1 MTYAPTARVA
11 QHLSP
16 HHAFPQSAP
25 PSREIYPQ
33 YAQAFDR
40 VEQPQTAED
49 WAMKQSTDMQIQQL
63 LERQRGVY
71 DYAQGPPPAPQHPR
85 YYSGPPTP
93 VSDHQSQPHIAPASY
108 SNTPSMSYNFL
119 PAYMPPSTPTTS
131 THNGCCVGNSTSTSP
146 VTPGLMAN
154 SMTVHN
160 DKQFFERFVDNTLSR
175 SMEQQLAQPV
185 AHPQAYA
192 QPQPRYH
199 SPSSMVPQF
208 HPQPV
213 PHPHPHPHPQP
224 HSRSQIHSLLQTQAQ
239 PFPQQQY
246 SFSSQPSVQQQQ
258 QFNESVTLPLV
269 RGMSPAKR
277 PSIPSTAMR
286 SPHPTS
292 SIASTPTADRIMSS
306 PALSSSPDPLGLP
319 GPSPSKKPRGK
330 KEISP
335 IWAQSNNHPA
345 DGVIGMRSLSMAERS
360 MSVSSGLSSGEEKK
374 DKITLKIPMHLATP
388 QQPRKSDREEEEE
401 EEDKLDWGD
410 ELGKDEQGDWTME
423 RCSSPSGNRGV
434 DMQVQMSGR
443 TGERDMRTAW
453 QKLHTL
459 LEDISE
465 ESDSFPANPT
475 FRDLELANAKYF
487 AHISKEG
494 THALLSTETMA
505 KIIRYIIRVQSTK
518 KRQKSGSET
527 DGEARGWDLTAVNG
541 LLRHLEKCIRD
552 AEGTSAFPDDRKAIN
567 VDEKFKKKKGKSKTG
582 SVSPLKPVNAFKNEG
597 QDLEE
602 EIPHTRMAQCEETL
616 LRLRRGVAA
625 AECCFVLLDS
635 EGLSKQVYSE
645 DLLSTCVQMIKE
657 QLAQVVVPVLQGM
670 AGESMCCVLSALSSL
685 MFLAE
690 IASSTLAH
698 VVQEELANSKK
709 GKLSMPLSSYFHNV
723 TISAIAQS
731 ICSTLPRL
739 TSMISREN
747 FAFSE
752 SLIIQ
757 IVYLA
762 KEPLFIVDPGAKKK
776 HEREGMAIVKTLRM
790 EALSLL
796 RGAFARYDAQRQWII
811 EEVLSSLVGI
821 PGQSHDQTHFQLA
834 NGKSIHA
841 LSALLLQ
848 LVQASAYGAMT
859 KIRKIHS
866 SAADMEVLDRPAE
879 EKKDVEEEEARICAE
894 TVESAVRSAT
904 MIASYVLSKATTTK
918 ATKTSHDADYKTI
931 LGLFM
936 NDLLTVLYR
945 PEWPA
950 ASLYLSVFSRI
961 MVSSLDD
968 SKTGTEATASK
979 TVALDYLA
987 DIAAK
992 LKSLGMEMTGVTRV
1006 AALDEVISEASID
1019 DLKKLIEAQASIRTF
1034 LNSAAHDDNSFT
1046 CSLDMA
1052 SVIWAQEL
1060 QNGIKKAGSIV
1071 EKLAAEKD
1079 DEAQE
1084 MGQKLLSIGM
1094 MLKTTLRNVWMT
1106 DDKLFEVND
1115 PKQAEQAVQASISVS
1130 RGRSLQSA
1138 IDPIIH
1144 ALLTALGNPI
1154 IAIRTKALRGV
1165 GSIVMVDPDVLRLR
1179 QFRLALEERL
1189 SDVSPGVRDAAVE
1202 LVGKYLVQKPE
1213 LATQYYPQIALRV
1226 MDTGLSV
1233 RKRVIKILKG
1243 IFATMEEK
1251 KMQIDICCKMIA
1263 LTDDRD
1269 PGIKDLSTKTL
1280 TEIIFSDE
1288 GGDSA
1293 TLLVDI
1299 LSDYRGSYAVL
1310 EKAMDEVLK
1319 ECENVGQKYRFG
1331 KIIDDLVARLIDAT
1345 EQIEFDSLSHIK
1357 AIWLI
1362 AGSDPSQ
1369 VDTQKASVLLTY
1381 LRPPANADDQATNE
1395 LLLRIFQR
1403 CIPRMPRT
1411 ASTFALDLTKSLM
1424 PMISK
1429 PSGGFQALRETIGC
1443 FCAVTNYLTKDW
1455 MKVITV
1461 LRACE
1466 AKIRPVWRQIKDFSN
1481 EKVPALNQA
1490 SAMMLYITALIAEGC
1505 NLDIV
1510 AKDDL
1515 AVDRELRK
1523 ITPQPISEYFSQIYL
1538 DFARMY
1544 SAQSAPTIC
1553 LGALFRSYPSLL
1565 QRPEIVQ
1572 WMQDTFAS
1580 GDMDARARL
1589 LSVIHEFLASEVRK
1603 RVEGVDTKK
1612 DVSLL
1617 IGNAKELQDSD
1628 YSTTI
1633 VQNNIEHIFECA
1645 RSQHIPAQNAALDV
1659 LTFVVNQG
1667 LYSPVHTVPIL
1678 VTLETAEDPVVS
1690 ERALALHN
1698 TLHAKH
1704 ASLIHVLFMDSAKAS
1719 YQYQRNISAE
1729 PSGHRNGVALLS
1741 KWYVML
1747 HEKRSWRHDFLKA
1760 LCRAFDGDLEDHM
1773 DIGLVL
1779 YLAENLAT
1787 LDYKLQEE
1795 PMTVV
1800 QALNRVVST
1809 CSHLAA
1815 LMEEAALEGESTES
1829 LEGKKVPLGKLS
1841 GESIDAS
1848 RLAEASIVVGLA
1860 LLVKNH
1866 LVALYHLPEDKCA
1879 SHIPGKKSTIGDK
1892 PAQRRGMQVLELSRM
1907 PLARGVVSIGDFK
1920 EQQVAFSRLLQEDG
1934 TLSEKE
1940 EL

>member
-1 MTYAPTARVA
+1 MSQQHPLVQVGQAGYGHSYRPPVSRGQANQSGRHQDPSSILSVYPFMTYAPTAR
-11 QHLSP
+11 
-16 HHAFPQSAP
+16 
-25 PSREIYPQ
+25 
-33 YAQAFDR
+33 
-40 VEQPQTAED
+40 
-49 WAMKQSTDMQIQQL
+49 
-63 LERQRGVY
+63 
-71 DYAQGPPPAPQHPR
+71 
-85 YYSGPPTP
+85 
-93 VSDHQSQPHIAPASY
+93 
-108 SNTPSMSYNFL
+108 
-119 PAYMPPSTPTTS
+119 AYMPPSAPNTLR
-131 THNGCCVGNSTSTSP
+131 HNGSCVENSTSGAPIAPS
-146 VTPGLMAN
+146 LMAS
-154 SMTVHN
+154 SMIVHN
-160 DKQFFERFVDNTLSR
+160 GKQSFERFVDNTLSR
-175 SMEQQLAQPV
+175 SMGQQLAQPV

-192 QPQPRYH
+192 KPQPQHH
-199 SPSSMVPQF
+199 SPPPMVPQS
-208 HPQPV
+208 HPQPFV
-213 PHPHPHPHPQP
+213 PPHSHPHPYPHPG
-224 HSRSQIHSLLQTQAQ
+224 SQFHSLLQTQAQ

-246 SFSSQPSVQQQQ
+246 SFSSQPSVVQQQQ
-258 QFNESVTLPLV
+258 PNGESVTLPLA
-269 RGMSPAKR
+269 RGVSPAKR

-306 PALSSSPDPLGLP
+306 PSLSSSPDPLCLP

-330 KEISP
+330 KEVSP
-335 IWAQSNNHPA
+335 MWTQSNNYPA
-345 DGVIGMRSLSMAERS
+345 DGVIGMGSLSMAERS
-360 MSVSSGLSSGEEKK
+360 ANISAGPSSGVETKH
-374 DKITLKIPMHLATP
+374 KIMLKIPIHLATP
-388 QQPRKSDREEEEE
+388 QDSRRSNQDEDEE
-401 EEDKLDWGD
+401 EEDKLEWAD
-410 ELGKDEQGDWTME
+410 EFGKDEQGDWTME
-423 RCSSPSGNRGV
+423 RYSSPGGNR
-434 DMQVQMSGR
+434 DTDTQVQMSGK
-443 TGERDMRTAW
+443 TGERDTRTAW

-459 LEDISE
+459 LEDILE
-465 ESDSFPANPT
+465 ESDAFPANPT
-475 FRDLELANAKYF
+475 FGDLKSANAKYF
-487 AHISKEG
+487 SHISKDG
-494 THALLSTETMA
+494 THALLSTKTMS
-505 KIIRYIIRVQSTK
+505 KIIRYIIRVQSAK
-518 KRQKSGSET
+518 KRQKSAPET
-527 DGEARGWDLTAVNG
+527 DGESRRWDLAAVNG

-552 AEGTSAFPDDRKAIN
+552 AEGTSAFPEDRKAAI
-567 VDEKFKKKKGKSKTG
+567 VDETGKKKKGKSKTG
-582 SVSPLKPVNAFKNEG
+582 SVSPLKPVNAFKSEG
-597 QDLEE
+597 QDVEE
-602 EIPHTRMAQCEETL
+602 EIPQTRMATCDEAL

-645 DLLSTCVQMIKE
+645 DLLSICVQMVKE
-657 QLAQVVVPVLQGM
+657 QLAQVIVPILQGM
-670 AGESMCCVLSALSSL
+670 AGEK
-685 MFLAE
+685 
-690 IASSTLAH
+690 IASSMLAH

-709 GKLSMPLSSYFHNV
+709 GKLSMPLSPYFHNV

-739 TSMISREN
+739 TSMVSRES

-762 KEPLFIVDPGAKKK
+762 KEPLFVVDPGAKKK
-776 HEREGMAIVKTLRM
+776 SEKEGMAIVKTLRM

-796 RGAFARYDAQRQWII
+796 RGAFARYEGQRQWII
-811 EEVLSSLVGI
+811 EEILSSLVGI

-848 LVQASAYGAMT
+848 LVQASAYGAIA
-859 KIRKIHS
+859 KIRKLHS
-866 SAADMEVLDRPAE
+866 SAADMEVLDKPAE
-879 EKKDVEEEEARICAE
+879 GKRDVEEEEARICAE

-904 MIASYVLSKATTTK
+904 MVASYILSKATTTK
-918 ATKTSHDADYKTI
+918 ATKTSLDADYKTI
-931 LGLFM
+931 LSLFM
-936 NDLLTVLYR
+936 DDLLTVLYR

-961 MVSSLDD
+961 MVNSLDD
-968 SKTGTEATASK
+968 AKTGTEATASK

-992 LKSLGMEMTGVTRV
+992 LKTLGIEMTGVIRV
-1006 AALDEVISEASID
+1006 STLDEVISEASID
-1019 DLKKLIEAQASIRTF
+1019 ELKNLIEAQTSIRAF
-1034 LNSAAHDDNSFT
+1034 LNSAAHDDSSLA

-1060 QNGIKKAGSIV
+1060 QTGVKKARSVVGN
-1071 EKLAAEKD
+1071 LAAEKD

-1084 MGQKLLSIGM
+1084 MSQKLLSIGM
-1094 MLKTTLRNVWMT
+1094 MLKTTLRDIWMV
-1106 DDKLFEVND
+1106 DDKLFEVKTSD

-1154 IAIRTKALRGV
+1154 IAVRTKALRGV
-1165 GSIVMVDPDVLRLR
+1165 GSIIMVDPDVLRLR

-1263 LTDDRD
+1263 LTDDSD

-1280 TEIIFSDE
+1280 TEMIFSDE

-1293 TLLVDI
+1293 ALLVDI
-1299 LSDYRGSYAVL
+1299 LSDYKGSYAVL
-1310 EKAMDEVLK
+1310 EKAMNEVLK
-1319 ECENVGQKYRFG
+1319 QCENVGRKFRFG
-1331 KIIDDLVARLIDAT
+1331 KTIDDLVARLIDAT
-1345 EQIEFDSLSHIK
+1345 EQIEFDSLSHVK
-1357 AIWLI
+1357 AICLI

-1369 VDTQKASVLLTY
+1369 VDTRKASVLLTY
-1381 LRPPANADDQATNE
+1381 LRPPAN
-1395 LLLRIFQR
+1395 R

-1443 FCAVTNYLTKDW
+1443 FCAVINYLTKDW
-1455 MKVITV
+1455 MKVIAV
-1461 LRACE
+1461 LKACE
-1466 AKIRPVWRQIKDFSN
+1466 AKIRPIWRQSKSLPSGKIPVLS
-1481 EKVPALNQA
+1481 QA

-1505 NLDIV
+1505 KLDVV
-1510 AKDDL
+1510 ANDD
-1515 AVDRELRK
+1515 
-1523 ITPQPISEYFSQIYL
+1523 
-1538 DFARMY
+1538 
-1544 SAQSAPTIC
+1544 

-1565 QRPEIVQ
+1565 QQPEIVR
-1572 WMQDTFAS
+1572 WMQDTFVS
-1580 GDMDARARL
+1580 GDMDARARIL
-1589 LSVIHEFLASEVRK
+1589 GVIHEFLASEVKK
-1603 RVEGVDTKK
+1603 RMEGVDTKK

-1617 IGNAKELQDSD
+1617 IGNAKELQDS
-1628 YSTTI
+1628 
-1633 VQNNIEHIFECA
+1633 E
-1645 RSQHIPAQNAALDV
+1645 SQHAPAQNAALDV

-1678 VTLETAEDPVVS
+1678 VTLETAEDPIVS

-1704 ASLIHVLFMDSAKAS
+1704 ANLIHVLFMDSAKAS
-1719 YQYQRNISAE
+1719 YQYQRSISAE

-1741 KWYVML
+1741 KWYAML

-1760 LCRAFDGDLEDHM
+1760 LCRAFDGDLEDQM

-1815 LMEEAALEGESTES
+1815 LMEEAILEGESTES

-1848 RLAEASIVVGLA
+1848 RLADASIVVGLA

-1879 SHIPGKKSTIGDK
+1879 SHIPGKKSTVGDK
-1892 PAQRRGMQVLELSRM
+1892 PAQRRGMQMLELSRM
-1907 PLARGVVSIGDFK
+1907 PLARGVVNIGDFK

>member
-1 MTYAPTARVA
+1 MSQQHPLVQIGQAGYGHSYRSPVSQGQMNQSGRHQDPSSILSVYPFMTYAPTAR
-11 QHLSP
+11 
-16 HHAFPQSAP
+16 
-25 PSREIYPQ
+25 
-33 YAQAFDR
+33 
-40 VEQPQTAED
+40 
-49 WAMKQSTDMQIQQL
+49 
-63 LERQRGVY
+63 
-71 DYAQGPPPAPQHPR
+71 
-85 YYSGPPTP
+85 
-93 VSDHQSQPHIAPASY
+93 
-108 SNTPSMSYNFL
+108 
-119 PAYMPPSTPTTS
+119 AYMPPSTPNTLS
-131 THNGCCVGNSTSTSP
+131 HNGPCVENSTSGAPIATS
-146 VTPGLMAN
+146 LMAS
-154 SMTVHN
+154 SMIVHN
-160 DKQFFERFVDNTLSR
+160 GKQSFERFVDNTLSR
-175 SMEQQLAQPV
+175 SMGQQLAQPV

-192 QPQPRYH
+192 KPQPQHH
-199 SPSSMVPQF
+199 SPPPMVPQS
-208 HPQPV
+208 HPQPFV
-213 PHPHPHPHPQP
+213 PPHSHPHPYPHPG
-224 HSRSQIHSLLQTQAQ
+224 SQFHSLLQTQAQ
-239 PFPQQQY
+239 PFPQQPY
-246 SFSSQPSVQQQQ
+246 SFSSQPSVVQQQQ
-258 QFNESVTLPLV
+258 PNGESFNLPLA
-269 RGMSPAKR
+269 RGVSPAKR
-277 PSIPSTAMR
+277 SSIRSTAMR

-292 SIASTPTADRIMSS
+292 SITSTPTADRIMSS
-306 PALSSSPDPLGLP
+306 PSLSSSPDPLCLP

-330 KEISP
+330 KEVSP
-335 IWAQSNNHPA
+335 VWTQSNNYPA
-345 DGVIGMRSLSMAERS
+345 DGVMGMGSLSMAERS
-360 MSVSSGLSSGEEKK
+360 ANVSAGPSSGVETKH
-374 DKITLKIPMHLATP
+374 KIMLKIPIHLATP
-388 QQPRKSDREEEEE
+388 QDPRRSNKDEDEE
-401 EEDKLDWGD
+401 EEDKLEWAD
-410 ELGKDEQGDWTME
+410 EFGKDEQGDWTME
-423 RCSSPSGNRGV
+423 RYSSPGGNR
-434 DMQVQMSGR
+434 DTDTQVQMSGR
-443 TGERDMRTAW
+443 TGERDTRTAW

-459 LEDISE
+459 LEDILE
-465 ESDSFPANPT
+465 ESDAFPANPT
-475 FRDLELANAKYF
+475 LGDLKSANAKYF
-487 AHISKEG
+487 SHISKDG
-494 THALLSTETMA
+494 THALLSTKTMS

-518 KRQKSGSET
+518 KRQKSAPET
-527 DGEARGWDLTAVNG
+527 DGESRRWDLAAVNG

-552 AEGTSAFPDDRKAIN
+552 AEGTSAFPEDRKAAI
-567 VDEKFKKKKGKSKTG
+567 VDETGKKKKGKSKTG
-582 SVSPLKPVNAFKNEG
+582 SVSPLKSVNAFKSEG

-602 EIPHTRMAQCEETL
+602 EIPQTRMATCDEAL

-645 DLLSTCVQMIKE
+645 DLLSICVQMVKE
-657 QLAQVVVPVLQGM
+657 QLAQVIVPILQGM
-670 AGESMCCVLSALSSL
+670 AGEK
-685 MFLAE
+685 
-690 IASSTLAH
+690 IASSTLTH

-709 GKLSMPLSSYFHNV
+709 GKLSMPLSPYFHNV

-739 TSMISREN
+739 TSMVSRES

-762 KEPLFIVDPGAKKK
+762 KEPLFVVDPGAKKK
-776 HEREGMAIVKTLRM
+776 SEKEGMAIVKTLRM

-796 RGAFARYDAQRQWII
+796 RGAFARYEGQRQWII
-811 EEVLSSLVGI
+811 EEILSSLVGI
-821 PGQSHDQTHFQLA
+821 PGQSHGQTHFQLA

-848 LVQASAYGAMT
+848 LVQASAYGAIA
-859 KIRKIHS
+859 KIRKLHS
-866 SAADMEVLDRPAE
+866 SAADMEVLDKPAE
-879 EKKDVEEEEARICAE
+879 GKRDVEEEEARICAE

-904 MIASYVLSKATTTK
+904 MVASYVLSKATTTK
-918 ATKTSHDADYKTI
+918 ATKTSLDADYKTI
-931 LGLFM
+931 LSLFM
-936 NDLLTVLYR
+936 DDLLTVLYR

-961 MVSSLDD
+961 MVNSLDD
-968 SKTGTEATASK
+968 AKTGTEATASK

-992 LKSLGMEMTGVTRV
+992 LKTLGIEMTGVTRV
-1006 AALDEVISEASID
+1006 STLDEVISEASID
-1019 DLKKLIEAQASIRTF
+1019 ELKNLIEAQTSIRAF
-1034 LNSAAHDDNSFT
+1034 LNSAAHDDSSLA

-1060 QNGIKKAGSIV
+1060 QTGVKKARSVV
-1071 EKLAAEKD
+1071 ENLAAEKD

-1084 MGQKLLSIGM
+1084 MSQKLLSIGM
-1094 MLKTTLRNVWMT
+1094 MLKTTLRNIWMV
-1106 DDKLFEVND
+1106 DDKLFEVKTSD

-1154 IAIRTKALRGV
+1154 IAVRTKALRGV

-1263 LTDDRD
+1263 LTDDSD

-1280 TEIIFSDE
+1280 TEMIFSDE

-1293 TLLVDI
+1293 ALLVDI
-1299 LSDYRGSYAVL
+1299 LSDYKGSYAVL
-1310 EKAMDEVLK
+1310 EKAMNEVLK
-1319 ECENVGQKYRFG
+1319 QCENVGRKFRFG
-1331 KIIDDLVARLIDAT
+1331 KIIDDLVDRLIDAT
-1345 EQIEFDSLSHIK
+1345 EQIEFDSLSHVK
-1357 AIWLI
+1357 AICLI

-1369 VDTQKASVLLTY
+1369 VDTRKASVLLTY
-1381 LRPPANADDQATNE
+1381 LRPPAN
-1395 LLLRIFQR
+1395 R
-1403 CIPRMPRT
+1403 CISRMPRT

-1455 MKVITV
+1455 MKVIAV
-1461 LRACE
+1461 LKACE
-1466 AKIRPVWRQIKDFSN
+1466 AKIKPIWRQCKSLPSG
-1481 EKVPALNQA
+1481 KMPALSQA

-1505 NLDIV
+1505 NLDVV
-1510 AKDDL
+1510 AKDD
-1515 AVDRELRK
+1515 
-1523 ITPQPISEYFSQIYL
+1523 
-1538 DFARMY
+1538 
-1544 SAQSAPTIC
+1544 

-1565 QRPEIVQ
+1565 RQPEIVQ
-1572 WMQDTFAS
+1572 WMQDTFVS

-1589 LSVIHEFLASEVRK
+1589 LGVIHEFLASEVRK
-1603 RVEGVDTKK
+1603 RMEGVDTKK

-1617 IGNAKELQDSD
+1617 IGNAKELQDS
-1628 YSTTI
+1628 
-1633 VQNNIEHIFECA
+1633 E
-1645 RSQHIPAQNAALDV
+1645 SQHVPAQNAALDV

-1678 VTLETAEDPVVS
+1678 VTLETAEDPIVS

-1704 ASLIHVLFMDSAKAS
+1704 ANLIHVLFMDSAKAS
-1719 YQYQRNISAE
+1719 YQYQRSISAE

-1741 KWYVML
+1741 KWYAIL

-1760 LCRAFDGDLEDHM
+1760 LCRAFDGDLEDQM

-1787 LDYKLQEE
+1787 LDYRLQEE

-1809 CSHLAA
+1809 CSHLAE
-1815 LMEEAALEGESTES
+1815 LMEEAILEGESTES
-1829 LEGKKVPLGKLS
+1829 LKGKKVPLGKLS

-1848 RLAEASIVVGLA
+1848 RLADASIVVGLA

-1866 LVALYHLPEDKCA
+1866 LVSLYHLPEDKCA
-1879 SHIPGKKSTIGDK
+1879 SHIPGKKSTVGDK
-1892 PAQRRGMQVLELSRM
+1892 PAQRRGMQMLELSRM
-1907 PLARGVVSIGDFK
+1907 PLARGVVNIGDFK

>member
-1 MTYAPTARVA
+1 
-11 QHLSP
+11 
-16 HHAFPQSAP
+16 
-25 PSREIYPQ
+25 
-33 YAQAFDR
+33 
-40 VEQPQTAED
+40 
-49 WAMKQSTDMQIQQL
+49 
-63 LERQRGVY
+63 
-71 DYAQGPPPAPQHPR
+71 
-85 YYSGPPTP
+85 
-93 VSDHQSQPHIAPASY
+93 
-108 SNTPSMSYNFL
+108 
-119 PAYMPPSTPTTS
+119 
-131 THNGCCVGNSTSTSP
+131 
-146 VTPGLMAN
+146 
-154 SMTVHN
+154 
-160 DKQFFERFVDNTLSR
+160 
-175 SMEQQLAQPV
+175 
-185 AHPQAYA
+185 
-192 QPQPRYH
+192 
-199 SPSSMVPQF
+199 
-208 HPQPV
+208 
-213 PHPHPHPHPQP
+213 
-224 HSRSQIHSLLQTQAQ
+224 
-239 PFPQQQY
+239 
-246 SFSSQPSVQQQQ
+246 
-258 QFNESVTLPLV
+258 
-269 RGMSPAKR
+269 
-277 PSIPSTAMR
+277 
-286 SPHPTS
+286 
-292 SIASTPTADRIMSS
+292 MSS

-345 DGVIGMRSLSMAERS
+345 DGVIGMGSLSMAERS
-360 MSVSSGLSSGEEKK
+360 VSVSSGLSSGEEKK
-374 DKITLKIPMHLATP
+374 HKIMLKIPMHLATP
-388 QQPRKSDREEEEE
+388 QQPRKSDREEDEE

-410 ELGKDEQGDWTME
+410 EFGKDEQGDWTME
-423 RCSSPSGNRGV
+423 RYTSPGGNRGA

-443 TGERDMRTAW
+443 TGERDTRTAW

-459 LEDISE
+459 LENISE

-475 FRDLELANAKYF
+475 SRDLKLANAKYF
-487 AHISKEG
+487 AHISKDG
-494 THALLSTETMA
+494 THALLSTETMS
-505 KIIRYIIRVQSTK
+505 KIIRYVIRVQSTNR
-518 KRQKSGSET
+518 RQKIGSET
-527 DGEARGWDLTAVNG
+527 DGEARGWDLAAVNG

-552 AEGTSAFPDDRKAIN
+552 VDGTSAFPEDRKAVI
-567 VDEKFKKKKGKSKTG
+567 VDEKFKKKKGKSMTG
-582 SVSPLKPVNAFKNEG
+582 SVSPLKPVIASKSEG
-597 QDLEE
+597 QDFEE
-602 EIPHTRMAQCEETL
+602 EIPQTRMAQCEEAL

-645 DLLSTCVQMIKE
+645 DLLSTCVQMVKE
-657 QLAQVVVPVLQGM
+657 QLAQVIVPILQGM
-670 AGESMCCVLSALSSL
+670 AGEK
-685 MFLAE
+685 

-698 VVQEELANSKK
+698 VVEDELANSKK
-709 GKLSMPLSSYFHNV
+709 GKLSMPLSPYFHNV

-739 TSMISREN
+739 ASMISREN

-762 KEPLFIVDPGAKKK
+762 KEPLFVVDPGAKKK
-776 HEREGMAIVKTLRM
+776 NEREGMAIVKTLRM
-790 EALSLL
+790 EALNLL
-796 RGAFARYDAQRQWII
+796 RGAFARYDEQRQWII

-848 LVQASAYGAMT
+848 LVQASAYGAMA
-859 KIRKIHS
+859 KIRKLHS

-879 EKKDVEEEEARICAE
+879 EKKDMEEEEARICAE

-904 MIASYVLSKATTTK
+904 IIASYVLSKATTTK
-918 ATKTSHDADYKTI
+918 ATKTSLDADYKTI

-936 NDLLTVLYR
+936 DDLLTVLYR

-992 LKSLGMEMTGVTRV
+992 LKSLGMEMTGATRV

-1019 DLKKLIEAQASIRTF
+1019 ELKKLIEAQISIRTF
-1034 LNSAAHDDNSFT
+1034 LNSAAHDDNSFA

-1060 QNGIKKAGSIV
+1060 QNGIKKARSVV
-1071 EKLAAEKD
+1071 EKLATEKN

-1084 MGQKLLSIGM
+1084 MSQKLLSIGM
-1094 MLKTTLRNVWMT
+1094 MLKSTLRDVWMA

-1130 RGRSLQSA
+1130 RGKSLQNA

-1154 IAIRTKALRGV
+1154 IAVRTKALRGV
-1165 GSIVMVDPDVLRLR
+1165 GNIVMVDPDVLRLP
-1179 QFRLALEERL
+1179 QFRFALEERL

-1263 LTDDRD
+1263 LTDDHD

-1280 TEIIFSDE
+1280 TEMIFSDE

-1310 EKAMDEVLK
+1310 EKAMNEVLK
-1319 ECENVGQKYRFG
+1319 ECENVGQKIRFG
-1331 KIIDDLVARLIDAT
+1331 KTIDDLVARLIDAT
-1345 EQIEFDSLSHIK
+1345 EQIEFDSLNHIK

-1362 AGSDPSQ
+1362 ASSDPSQ
-1369 VDTQKASVLLTY
+1369 VDTQKANVLLTY
-1381 LRPPANADDQATNE
+1381 LRPPANADDQAANE

-1455 MKVITV
+1455 TKVITV

-1466 AKIRPVWRQIKDFSN
+1466 AKIRPIWRQAKNSPN
-1481 EKVPALNQA
+1481 GKVPALNQA

-1515 AVDRELRK
+1515 AVYRELRK

-1538 DFARMY
+1538 DFARMHTPH
-1544 SAQSAPTIC
+1544 SAPTIC

-1580 GDMDARARL
+1580 GDMDALARL
-1589 LSVIHEFLASEVRK
+1589 LSVIHEFLASEVKK
-1603 RVEGVDTKK
+1603 RMEGVDTKK

-1678 VTLETAEDPVVS
+1678 VTLETAEDPIVS

-1704 ASLIHVLFMDSAKAS
+1704 ASLIHVLYMDSAKAS
-1719 YQYQRNISAE
+1719 YQYQRSISAE

-1741 KWYVML
+1741 KWYGML

-1760 LCRAFDGDLEDHM
+1760 LCRAFDGDLEDQM

-1815 LMEEAALEGESTES
+1815 LMEEAVLEGESTES

-1848 RLAEASIVVGLA
+1848 RLADASIVVGLA

-1892 PAQRRGMQVLELSRM
+1892 PAQRRGIQVLELSRM
-1907 PLARGVVSIGDFK
+1907 PLARGVFSIGDFK

>member
-1 MTYAPTARVA
+1 MSQQHPLVQVGQAGYGHSYRSPVSQGQTNQSGRHQDPSSILSVYPFMTYAPTARVA

-16 HHAFPQSAP
+16 HHAFPQNAP
-25 PSREIYPQ
+25 PSSEVYPQ
-33 YAQAFDR
+33 YAEAFNR
-40 VEQPQTAED
+40 VQQPQTAED
-49 WAMKQSTDMQIQQL
+49 WALRQSTDIQIQQL

-71 DYAQGPPPAPQHPR
+71 DYVQGVENSISGAP
-85 YYSGPPTP
+85 
-93 VSDHQSQPHIAPASY
+93 IAPS
-108 SNTPSMSYNFL
+108 
-119 PAYMPPSTPTTS
+119 
-131 THNGCCVGNSTSTSP
+131 
-146 VTPGLMAN
+146 LMAN
-154 SMTVHN
+154 SMIVHN
-160 DKQFFERFVDNTLSR
+160 SKQSFERFVDNTLSR

-192 QPQPRYH
+192 KPQPQHH
-199 SPSSMVPQF
+199 SPPPMVPQS
-208 HPQPV
+208 HPQPFV
-213 PHPHPHPHPQP
+213 PPHSHPHPYPHPG
-224 HSRSQIHSLLQTQAQ
+224 SQFHSLLQTQAQ
-239 PFPQQQY
+239 PFPQQQCF
-246 SFSSQPSVQQQQ
+246 FSSQPSVVQQQQ
-258 QFNESVTLPLV
+258 PNGGSVTLPLAPGV
-269 RGMSPAKR
+269 SPAKR

-306 PALSSSPDPLGLP
+306 PSLSSSPDPLCLP

-330 KEISP
+330 KEVSP
-335 IWAQSNNHPA
+335 IWTQSNNYPA
-345 DGVIGMRSLSMAERS
+345 DGVMGMGSLSMAERS
-360 MSVSSGLSSGEEKK
+360 ANVSAGLSSDVETKH
-374 DKITLKIPMHLATP
+374 KIMLKIPIHLATP
-388 QQPRKSDREEEEE
+388 QDPPRSNQDEDEE
-401 EEDKLDWGD
+401 EEDKLEWAD
-410 ELGKDEQGDWTME
+410 EFGEDEQGDWTME
-423 RCSSPSGNRGV
+423 RYSSPGGNR
-434 DMQVQMSGR
+434 DTDTQVQMSGR
-443 TGERDMRTAW
+443 TGERDTRTAW
-453 QKLHTL
+453 QKLHIL
-459 LEDISE
+459 LEDILE
-465 ESDSFPANPT
+465 ESDAFPANPT
-475 FRDLELANAKYF
+475 FGDLKSANAKYF
-487 AHISKEG
+487 SHISKDG
-494 THALLSTETMA
+494 THALLSTKTMS

-518 KRQKSGSET
+518 KRQKGAPET
-527 DGEARGWDLTAVNG
+527 DGESRRWDLAAVNG

-552 AEGTSAFPDDRKAIN
+552 AEGTSAFPEDRKAAI
-567 VDEKFKKKKGKSKTG
+567 VDETGKKKKGKSKTG
-582 SVSPLKPVNAFKNEG
+582 SVSPLKPVNAFKSEG

-602 EIPHTRMAQCEETL
+602 EIPQTRMATCHEAL

-635 EGLSKQVYSE
+635 EGLTRQVYSE
-645 DLLSTCVQMIKE
+645 DLLSTCVQMVKE
-657 QLAQVVVPVLQGM
+657 QLAQVIVPILQGM
-670 AGESMCCVLSALSSL
+670 AGEK
-685 MFLAE
+685 

-698 VVQEELANSKK
+698 VVQGELANFEKE
-709 GKLSMPLSSYFHNV
+709 KLSMPLSPYFHNV

-739 TSMISREN
+739 TSMVSRES

-762 KEPLFIVDPGAKKK
+762 KEPLFVVDPGAKKK
-776 HEREGMAIVKTLRM
+776 SEKEGMAIVKTLRM

-796 RGAFARYDAQRQWII
+796 RGAFARYEGQRQWII
-811 EEVLSSLVGI
+811 EEILSSLVGI

-848 LVQASAYGAMT
+848 LVQASAYGAIA
-859 KIRKIHS
+859 KIRKLHS
-866 SAADMEVLDRPAE
+866 SAADMEVLDKAAE
-879 EKKDVEEEEARICAE
+879 GKRDVEEEEARICAE

-904 MIASYVLSKATTTK
+904 MVASYILSKATTTK
-918 ATKTSHDADYKTI
+918 ATKTSLDADYKTI
-931 LGLFM
+931 LSLFM
-936 NDLLTVLYR
+936 DDLLTVLYR

-961 MVSSLDD
+961 MVTSLDD
-968 SKTGTEATASK
+968 AKTGNEATASK

-992 LKSLGMEMTGVTRV
+992 LKTLGIEMAGVTRV
-1006 AALDEVISEASID
+1006 STLDEN
-1019 DLKKLIEAQASIRTF
+1019 LIEAQTSIRAF
-1034 LNSAAHDDNSFT
+1034 LNSAAHDDSSLA

-1060 QNGIKKAGSIV
+1060 QTGVKKARSVV
-1071 EKLAAEKD
+1071 ENLAAEKD

-1084 MGQKLLSIGM
+1084 MSQKLLSIGM
-1094 MLKTTLRNVWMT
+1094 MLKTTLRDIWMV

-1154 IAIRTKALRGV
+1154 IAVRTKALRGV

-1189 SDVSPGVRDAAVE
+1189 LDVSPGVRDAAVE

-1213 LATQYYPQIALRV
+1213 LATQYYPHIALRV

-1233 RKRVIKILKG
+1233 RRRVIKILKG

-1263 LTDDRD
+1263 LTDDSD
-1269 PGIKDLSTKTL
+1269 PGVKDLSTKTL
-1280 TEIIFSDE
+1280 TEMIFSDE

-1299 LSDYRGSYAVL
+1299 LSDYKGSYAVL
-1310 EKAMDEVLK
+1310 EKAMNEVLK
-1319 ECENVGQKYRFG
+1319 QCENVGRKFRFG
-1331 KIIDDLVARLIDAT
+1331 KTIDDLVARLIDAT
-1345 EQIEFDSLSHIK
+1345 EQIEFDSLSHVK
-1357 AIWLI
+1357 AICLI

-1369 VDTQKASVLLTY
+1369 VDTRKASVLLTY

-1455 MKVITV
+1455 MKVIAV
-1461 LRACE
+1461 LKACE
-1466 AKIRPVWRQIKDFSN
+1466 AKIRPIWRQSKSLPSGKI
-1481 EKVPALNQA
+1481 PALSQA
-1490 SAMMLYITALIAEGC
+1490 SAMMLYITALIAEGFV
-1505 NLDIV
+1505 N
-1510 AKDDL
+1510 
-1515 AVDRELRK
+1515 RELRR
-1523 ITPQPISEYFSQIYL
+1523 ITAQPISEYFSLIYL
-1538 DFARMY
+1538 DFARMH

-1565 QRPEIVQ
+1565 QQPEIVQ
-1572 WMQDTFAS
+1572 WMQDTFIS

-1589 LSVIHEFLASEVRK
+1589 LGVIHEFLASEVRK
-1603 RVEGVDTKK
+1603 RMEGVDTKK

-1633 VQNNIEHIFECA
+1633 VQNNIEHIFDCA
-1645 RSQHIPAQNAALDV
+1645 KSQHAPAQNAALDV

-1678 VTLETAEDPVVS
+1678 VTLETAEDPIVS

-1704 ASLIHVLFMDSAKAS
+1704 ANLIHVLFMDSAKAS
-1719 YQYQRNISAE
+1719 YQYQRSISAE

-1741 KWYVML
+1741 KWYAML

-1760 LCRAFDGDLEDHM
+1760 LCRAFDGDLEDQM

-1815 LMEEAALEGESTES
+1815 LMEEAILEGESTES

-1848 RLAEASIVVGLA
+1848 RLADASIVVGLA

-1879 SHIPGKKSTIGDK
+1879 SHIPGKKSTVGDK
-1892 PAQRRGMQVLELSRM
+1892 PAQRRGMQMLELSRM
-1907 PLARGVVSIGDFK
+1907 PLARGVVNIGDFK
-1920 EQQVAFSRLLQEDG
+1920 EQQIAFSRLLQEDG